1 MAKKSTI
8 EKYKR
13 NQEYVARYKDIRTSL
28 KETIRDPKTSD
39 EEKFEASIK
48 LQKLPRPALPVRLRH
63 RCMLT
68 GRARGNFRKFSLS
81 RIKFRELAHRGLL
94 PGVAKASW

>member
-1 MAKKSTI
+1 MAKKSTM

-13 NQEYVARYKDIRTSL
+13 NQEYVKRYKEIRLAL
-28 KETIRDPKTSD
+28 KETVRKPSSTD
-39 EEKFEASIK
+39 EERFEAIIK

-68 GRARGNFRKFSLS
+68 GRARGNLRKFGLS